1 MKQRDGLGL
10 GGPDGSGGP
19 GGWVEGSG
27 PWARSRGAV
36 DLPVALPQRGT
47 PIAFFVILLSL
58 LLGGCGPG
66 GDRGPAAAAGQ
77 PSPGQRADGL
87 VPNPV
92 RLTITDVPVQADL
105 EAEYG
110 PFRDALAAAIGTPV
124 TLVAVDQF
132 AAATPALVNGQVD
145 LALAGPAEYVLLRA
159 RAQVIP
165 TLAISRP
172 DFRTVISV
180 RKGSPIRSIA
190 QLKGKAIAI
199 TEEGTTASH
208 LGAAVLLRDH
218 GLDVLKDVRLIPLYG
233 RQVQALA
240 GGEVDAWA
248 DSSQNRRRR
257 MQEAAIAEDEFPI
270 IGQGADLPNDV
281 FVARSGLSLQWLATL
296 KEAMLAHETVLM
308 DAIVSVPA
316 NRKYLGSRLV
326 GVVDGDY
333 DPVRKGYQLV
343 GQESLLR

>member
-1 MKQRDGLGL
+1 MGN
-10 GGPDGSGGP
+10 PS
-19 GGWVEGSG
+19 
-27 PWARSRGAV
+27 PWGRSRGDT
-36 DLPVALPQRGT
+36 DLGVAIPQRGT

-58 LLGGCGPG
+58 LLGGCGG
-66 GDRGPAAAAGQ
+66 GDR
-77 PSPGQRADGL
+77 PSPTATDQSSPNQRADGI
-87 VPNPV
+87 VPTPL
-92 RLTITDVPVQADL
+92 RLTITDVPDQTDL

-110 PFRDALAAAIGTPV
+110 PFRDVLAAAIKTPV
-124 TLVAVDQF
+124 TLVAVEQF

-172 DFRTVISV
+172 DFQTVISV
-180 RKGSPIRSIA
+180 RPDSPIRAIA

-218 GLDVLKDVRLIPLYG
+218 GLDALKDVRLIPLFG

-257 MQEAAIAEDEFPI
+257 LREANLPEDAFPI
-270 IGQGADLPNDV
+270 IGRGEALPNDV

-296 KEAMLAHETVLM
+296 KDTMLAHETALM
-308 DAIVSVPA
+308 EAIVSIPA
-316 NRKYLGSRLV
+316 NRKYTGSRLV
-326 GVVDGDY
+326 PVNDGDY
-333 DPVRKGYQLV
+333 DLVRKGYRLV